1 MNVSP
6 SGGLTWGTGRGT
18 ALACAD
24 GARTLACSDSATAL
38 AWADGAA
45 KIKTVGRLGGV
56 RSLVHVC
63 VAGVGSTLPAPSIA
77 RTLNVCEPE
86 PGTSTG

>member
-1 MNVSP
+1 MPSRFASGAVNVSP
-6 SGGLTWGTGRGT
+6 SGGLTCGTGRGT
-18 ALACAD
+18 A
-24 GARTLACSDSATAL
+24 LACSDSATAL